1 MVARTDAIFRKLGA
15 YTTLGPQEAAMLE
28 TLQGARTFVAAGK
41 ELIYEGQQQH
51 AAYILHDGWTCAY
64 KRLRDGARQ
73 IVEIEIPGD
82 FIGLRSLLLRNSDQS
97 VVALTNVEV
106 SKINTDR
113 LWEAFRLTP
122 RLIMTLLWAA
132 SRDEA
137 MVTEHLVCVGK
148 RDAMARTAHFLL
160 ELGARMELIGLGS
173 STTYRCPLSQSIVA
187 DAVGITAIHLNRVL
201 RHLRESDLLLF
212 RDGVVTFLD
221 RDRLA
226 QLTDFDFTYMDH
238 YKPG

>member
-15 YTTLGPQEAAMLE
+15 YTTLSPQEAAMLE
-28 TLQGARTFVAAGK
+28 ALQGARTFVAAGK
-41 ELIYEGQQQH
+41 ELIYEGQHQH

-97 VVALTNVEV
+97 VVALTNVEI
-106 SKINTDR
+106 SRINTDR

-122 RLIMTLLWAA
+122 KLITTLLWAA

-173 STTYRCPLSQSIVA
+173 PTSYRCPLSQSIVA

-201 RHLRESDLLLF
+201 RHLREAELLLF
-212 RDGVVTFLD
+212 RDGVVTFVD
-221 RDRLA
+221 KDRLA
-226 QLTDFDFTYMDH
+226 QLTDFDFAYMDH